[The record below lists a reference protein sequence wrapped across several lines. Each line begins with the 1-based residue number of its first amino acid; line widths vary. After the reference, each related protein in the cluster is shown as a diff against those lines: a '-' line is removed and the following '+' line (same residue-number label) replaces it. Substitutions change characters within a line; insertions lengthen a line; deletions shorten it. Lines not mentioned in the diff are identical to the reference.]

1 MSRNGDRERDWIL
14 AIDDELAILDIV
26 KTALEI
32 EGYTVH
38 TASTPTEGIKF
49 YEQHWQSIKLVL
61 MDFMMPEMRGDLV
74 FERLRRINPDVRVL
88 LLTGSYLLEGNKEFD
103 GRLRGYMQK
112 PFNLDV
118 LALKVETA
126 IDSH

>member
-1 MSRNGDRERDWIL
+1 MNRNDDSEQDCIL

-26 KTALEI
+26 KTALES

-49 YEQHWQSIKLVL
+49 YEQHWRSIKLVL
-61 MDFMMPEMRGDLV
+61 MDFMMPEMTGDLV
-74 FERLRRINPDVRVL
+74 FEHLHRINPDVRVL
-88 LLTGSYLLEGNKEFD
+88 LLSGSYLLQGNEKFNS
-103 GRLRGYMQK
+103 RLRGHMQK
-112 PFNLDV
+112 PFSLDV
-118 LALKVETA
+118 LALQVRTA